1 MPMSIVCSWILKYS
15 NLAFCHDKK
24 WKSLFVP
31 PNQCSCQFSS
41 NIYYLV
47 NNNHECLCFCAYCYK
62 KFGVAYTLT
71 HTFYF
76 FACSSMGVKIYVK
89 IFVRLL
95 MLAKSSLEIIIL
107 LDICVTTNTLH
118 HATTLTV
125 WHHWYPAVCKLS
137 IWGLCDVTNQWT
149 LPLQEEGVEVKK

>member
-1 MPMSIVCSWILKYS
+1 MPMSIFCRWILKYS

-31 PNQCSCQFSS
+31 SNQRSCQFSS

-47 NNNHECLCFCAYCYK
+47 NNNHQCLCFCDYCYK

-71 HTFYF
+71 HTLFFYMQF
-76 FACSSMGVKIYVK
+76 YGCEHICT
-89 IFVRLL
+89 FVRLL